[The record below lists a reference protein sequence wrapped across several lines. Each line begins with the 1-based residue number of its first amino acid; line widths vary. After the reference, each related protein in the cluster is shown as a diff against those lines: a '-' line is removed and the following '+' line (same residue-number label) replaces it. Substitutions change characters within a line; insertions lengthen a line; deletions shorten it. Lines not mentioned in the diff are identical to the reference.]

1 LAFTETRYNSFLRT
15 KKIADDGKFTKMWWT
30 NDNNVGYT
38 NLLEC
43 KEGLGPKIEQLKKAV
58 KAG

>member
-1 LAFTETRYNSFLRT
+1 LRT